1 MKGKTILI
9 TGASSGIGRASALR
23 FASERANLILTY
35 KKKKVEGEDTERRCR
50 EAGSSETLLLKMD
63 ALKDADIAAA
73 VEAVKKSFGTVDI
86 LINNAGTNILK
97 TFSEITGNDIELQL
111 RTNLEGL
118 IKITHAFLPIVRE
131 GIINI
136 GSFLGKNPSEDFA
149 VYCASKYGV
158 RGFTQALALEYPKL
172 KICCFNP
179 DMTATPLTGYQGRSP
194 EKVADLLYRTAAG
207 EIACADGGD
216 VDVWVLDK

>member
-9 TGASSGIGRASALR
+9 TGASSGIGKASALR

-35 KKKKVEGEDTERRCR
+35 NKKKMEGEDTERRCR
-50 EAGSSETLLLKMD
+50 EAGSSETLLLKVDVM
-63 ALKDADIAAA
+63 KDADIAAA
-73 VEAVKKSFGTVDI
+73 FDAVKKSFGTVDV
-86 LINNAGTNILK
+86 LINNAGTNVLRAFGDI
-97 TFSEITGNDIELQL
+97 SREDIETQL

-118 IKITHAFLPIVRE
+118 IMITRAFLPIVRE
-131 GIINI
+131 GIINV
-136 GSFLGKNPSEDFA
+136 GSFFSKNPSEDFA

-194 EKVADLLYRTAAG
+194 EKVAELLYRTVAG
-207 EIACADGGD
+207 ETGCADGRD
-216 VDVWVLDK
+216 VDVWLLDK